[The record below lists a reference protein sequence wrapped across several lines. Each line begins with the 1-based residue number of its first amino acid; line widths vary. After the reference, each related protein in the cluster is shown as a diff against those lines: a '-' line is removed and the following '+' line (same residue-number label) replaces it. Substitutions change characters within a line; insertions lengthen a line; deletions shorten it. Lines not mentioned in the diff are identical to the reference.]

1 MMVHSPEK
9 INIGDELLLLFLK
22 KGIINLIRI

>member
-1 MMVHSPEK
+1 MMVHSLEK

>member
-1 MMVHSPEK
+1 MMVNSPEK

>member
-1 MMVHSPEK
+1 MVHSLEK

-22 KGIINLIRI
+22 KGVINLIRI